1 MAVFQVRK
9 FGDPVLR
16 RRADAVASV
25 DDAVRKLMADM
36 RDTMFDEAGVGL
48 AAPQIGVSKA
58 VIVWQFQEDEGSL
71 ANPRILDRRGEVEGE
86 ESCLS
91 IRGLVYP
98 VLRSEWVRVEGLDS
112 DGAKVTLERSDWVAR
127 ILQHEIDHTQG
138 ILFIDR
144 LTPEHQKEARKAL
157 REQTLGLTEVAP
169 AKSIL

>member
-1 MAVFQVRK
+1 MAVFPVRN

-16 RRADAVASV
+16 RRADVVESAGQAL
-25 DDAVRKLMADM
+25 RKLIADM

-58 VIVWQFQEDEGSL
+58 VIVWKFQEDEGAL
-71 ANPRILDRRGEVEGE
+71 ANPRIVDRRGEVEGE

-98 VLRSEWVRVEGLDS
+98 VLRSEWVKVEGLDPF
-112 DGAKVTLERSDWVAR
+112 GAQVTLERAGWVAR
-127 ILQHEIDHTQG
+127 VLQHEIDHTEG

-144 LTPEHQKEARKAL
+144 LTPDLQKEARRTL
-157 REQTLGLTEVAP
+157 REQTLDLSEVAP
-169 AKSIL
+169 AKSLL